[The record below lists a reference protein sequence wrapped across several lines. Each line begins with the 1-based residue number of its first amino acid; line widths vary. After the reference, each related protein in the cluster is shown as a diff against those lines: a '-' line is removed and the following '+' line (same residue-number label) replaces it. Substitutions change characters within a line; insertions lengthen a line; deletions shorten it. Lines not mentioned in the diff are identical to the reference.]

1 MSIFICVEKGA
12 KFNHMASIE
21 QIIKDLE
28 EIRDSGG
35 TRTTGGGTAAS
46 RRTAALQAKEA
57 LANSKEFNKNTKQ
70 RLDLEIKALRIAQ
83 NQYKLDEKEYAI
95 IGKQIKNREKQIE
108 TNEKFNEITKKVGQ
122 SFVGLGKAAF
132 EGSGSISAFTDN
144 IKGLGLLGNRLDVN
158 VETFRQLSQSGAN
171 FGQSI
176 VELRTAAAN
185 AALPLDD
192 FAALV
197 ANNSQNLAALFG
209 STTEGAKGVA
219 LLGARTRELGIERL
233 APLGLTV
240 DEINETLLLNLDSQR
255 RTGILGRLT
264 DQQRINSAIAFA
276 EELDRLAKLTGAQRD
291 ELRAQ
296 IEQQQ
301 SNERFQA
308 ALQDATDDTRRRL
321 QAFAGTVGNLAP
333 NLNEGFQDLIANAG
347 VAVTEPALQLIQNIP
362 QAAGI
367 VRRLISGT
375 VSSEQALGQLKD
387 AASASVN
394 RFKQA
399 TVTGQVE
406 FLALQGDV
414 INLGKRIVNVDGVFQ
429 EQEKSATELVKGLTT
444 FEQAT
449 KVLSS
454 QFQQIETGLLQ
465 AFGPALGGF
474 VNILKSAFG
483 AGGSVATA
491 LAKAPGLTAGLLVA
505 GLSGKVLFDAA
516 KQTSIVA
523 AGTRLGTAHLNLGG
537 GGAAGMLGKAGGV
550 AAKGVGGLAGL
561 GIAAGGIAQAN
572 SAQSAGEKAFGVGQ
586 AALGGA
592 LTGAV
597 VGSVIPV
604 IGTAVGAA
612 VGGALGAG
620 TALFAAA
627 NKGRQFGGGMDA
639 GKTYLVGEAGPEMI
653 TSGTKSTVTANADL
667 KETFDTSALESK
679 MASMT
684 TELTNANKAL
694 ADMVNGVNTL
704 VAVESRALKAV
715 EKTAR
720 KEPTIGMV

>member
-1 MSIFICVEKGA
+1 
-12 KFNHMASIE
+12 MASID

-28 EIRDSGG
+28 DIRDSGG
-35 TRTTGGGTAAS
+35 VRGTGGGTTAS

-57 LANSKEFNKNTKQ
+57 LANSREFNKNTKQ

-83 NQYKLDEKEYAI
+83 NQYKLDEKEYKVI
-95 IGKQIKNREKQIE
+95 GDQIKTRERLIEQNEKMLEIGKKL
-108 TNEKFNEITKKVGQ
+108 GD
-122 SFVGLGKAAF
+122 SFVGIGKAAF

-144 IKGLGLLGNRLDVN
+144 VKGLGLLGNRLDVN
-158 VETFRQLSQSGAN
+158 IETFRQLSQSGAN

-176 VELRTAAAN
+176 VQLRTAAAS

-209 STTEGAKGVA
+209 STTQGAQA
-219 LLGARTRELGIERL
+219 IARLGAQTRELGIERL

-255 RTGILGRLT
+255 RTGILNTLT
-264 DQQRINSAIAFA
+264 DQQRTQSAINFA
-276 EELDRLAKLTGAQRD
+276 EQLDRLAKLTGQQRD
-291 ELRAQ
+291 ELRQQ

-308 ALQDATDDTRRRL
+308 ALQGQTDETRQRL
-321 QAFAGTVGNLAP
+321 QGFAATVGGISPQLA
-333 NLNEGFQDLIANAG
+333 EGFQDLIANAG
-347 VAVTEPALQLIQNIP
+347 VPVTESALALVQNIP
-362 QAAGI
+362 EAQNI
-367 VRRLISGT
+367 IRSLINGT
-375 VSSEQALGQLKD
+375 VSAEQALVGIRD
-387 AASASVN
+387 ASASSID
-394 RFKQA
+394 RFRKA

-406 FLALQGDV
+406 FLSLQGG
-414 INLGKRIVNVDGVFQ
+414 IIELGRRVTDTGAVLD
-429 EQEKSATELVKGLTT
+429 EQNKSATGLVQSLTT

-474 VNILKSAFG
+474 VNIIKSAFG

-537 GGAAGMLGKAGGV
+537 AGAGALARKGAGIAG
-550 AAKGVGGLAGL
+550 KGVGGLAGL
-561 GIAAGGIAQAN
+561 GIAAGGVAQASN
-572 SAQSAGEKAFGVGQ
+572 AETTGEKAFGVGQ
-586 AALGGA
+586 AAIGGA
-592 LTGAV
+592 LTGAMI
-597 VGSVIPV
+597 GSVIPV

-612 VGGALGAG
+612 VGGALGGAS
-620 TALFAAA
+620 ALFAASRE
-627 NKGRQFGGGMDA
+627 GRAFGGGMDG
-639 GKTYLVGEAGPEMI
+639 GKTYLVGERGPEMV
-653 TSGTKSTVTANADL
+653 TPGTKSTVTANSDL
-667 KETFDTSALESK
+667 KSTFDTSALETK
-679 MASMT
+679 MASLV
-684 TELTNANKAL
+684 TEMNSANKTLTN
-694 ADMVNGVNTL
+694 MVNGVNTL

-715 EKTAR
+715 ETTAR
-720 KEPTIGMV
+720 KDRNQVGLV

>member
-1 MSIFICVEKGA
+1 
-12 KFNHMASIE
+12 MASID

-28 EIRDSGG
+28 DIRDSGG
-35 TRTTGGGTAAS
+35 VRGTGGGTTAS

-57 LANSKEFNKNTKQ
+57 LANSREFNKNTKQ

-83 NQYKLDEKEYAI
+83 NQYKLDEKEYKVI
-95 IGKQIKNREKQIE
+95 GDQIKTRERLIEQNEKMLEIGKKL
-108 TNEKFNEITKKVGQ
+108 GD
-122 SFVGLGKAAF
+122 SFVGIGKAAF

-144 IKGLGLLGNRLDVN
+144 VKGLGLLGNRLDVN
-158 VETFRQLSQSGAN
+158 IETFRQLSQSGAN

-176 VELRTAAAN
+176 VQLRTAAAS

-209 STTEGAKGVA
+209 STTQGAQA
-219 LLGARTRELGIERL
+219 IARLGAQTRELGIERL

-255 RTGILGRLT
+255 RTGILNTLT
-264 DQQRINSAIAFA
+264 DQQRTQSAINFA
-276 EELDRLAKLTGAQRD
+276 EQLDRLAKLTGQQRD
-291 ELRAQ
+291 ELRQQ

-308 ALQDATDDTRRRL
+308 ALQGQTDETRQRL
-321 QAFAGTVGNLAP
+321 QGFAATVGGISPQLA
-333 NLNEGFQDLIANAG
+333 EGFQDLIANAG
-347 VAVTEPALQLIQNIP
+347 VPVTESALALVQNIP
-362 QAAGI
+362 EAQNI
-367 VRRLISGT
+367 IRSLINGT
-375 VSSEQALGQLKD
+375 VSAEQALVGIRD
-387 AASASVN
+387 ASSSSID
-394 RFKQA
+394 RFRKA

-406 FLALQGDV
+406 FLSLQGG
-414 INLGKRIVNVDGVFQ
+414 IIELGRRVTDTGAVLD
-429 EQEKSATELVKGLTT
+429 EQNKSATGLVQSLTT

-474 VNILKSAFG
+474 VNIIKSAFG

-505 GLSGKVLFDAA
+505 GLSGKLLFDAA

-537 GGAAGMLGKAGGV
+537 AGAGALARKGAGIAG
-550 AAKGVGGLAGL
+550 KGVGGLAGL
-561 GIAAGGIAQAN
+561 GIAAGGVAQASN
-572 SAQSAGEKAFGVGQ
+572 AETTGEKAFGVGQ
-586 AALGGA
+586 AAIGGA
-592 LTGAV
+592 LTGAMI
-597 VGSVIPV
+597 GSVIPV

-612 VGGALGAG
+612 VGGALGGAS
-620 TALFAAA
+620 ALFAASRE
-627 NKGRQFGGGMDA
+627 GRAFGGGMDG
-639 GKTYLVGEAGPEMI
+639 GKTYLVGERGPEMV
-653 TSGTKSTVTANADL
+653 TPGTKSTVTANNDL
-667 KETFDTSALESK
+667 KSTFDTTALETK
-679 MASMT
+679 MASLV
-684 TELTNANKAL
+684 TEMNSANKTLTN
-694 ADMVNGVNTL
+694 MVNGVNTL
-704 VAVESRALKAV
+704 VALESRALKAV
-715 EKTAR
+715 ETTAR
-720 KEPTIGMV
+720 KDRNQVGLV